1 MSSLTPKIKHS
12 VQVGVLKAMKEL
24 DLVVHAC
31 NLSTQ
36 EAEEGLCEFVASLV
50 CSKFLS

>member
-1 MSSLTPKIKHS
+1 MSSLTPKTKHN
-12 VQVGVLKAMKEL
+12 VQVGVLKGMK
-24 DLVVHAC
+24 VVHAC
-31 NLSTQ
+31 DLSTQ